1 MCWQT
6 QYWNKDQLKSP
17 KPKDNEVRWVR
28 MQWFPEPIEEYGDV
42 DLGFEG
48 THSSGFYIED

>member
-28 MQWFPEPIEEYGDV
+28 IQLFPETIE
-42 DLGFEG
+42 DLGFKR
-48 THSSGFYIED
+48 TYNNGFYIED